1 MNLPKGK
8 VLRGVNN
15 ALKLWD
21 HPSRKGLDVFRQ
33 MKVAQKYGFNE
44 RVAIIEGRIAIN
56 NMLSAYINQLARLQ
70 PLLAQLLFR
79 RFKHKQTIKQVAF
92 DMHLSVEQINRLQKQ
107 AIIFIADLIY
117 DDETRRP

>member
-1 MNLPKGK
+1 M
-8 VLRGVNN
+8 
-15 ALKLWD
+15 
-21 HPSRKGLDVFRQ
+21 Q

-79 RFKHKQTIKQVAF
+79 RFKHKQSIKQVAF